1 MAKKLVVVESPTKA
15 NTIKKYLGRGYDVR
29 ASYGHVRDLP
39 KSKMGVDLEGDLT
52 PHYLVPKEKKQ
63 VVRDLRKAVKGAE
76 TIYLATDLDRE
87 GEAIAWHVAAAAQV
101 PDDRI
106 RRVVFSEITSGAV
119 LEAFQAPRAI
129 DQHLVDA
136 QQARRVIDRLV
147 GYTLSPVV
155 SRWIR
160 RGLSAGRVQSAALR
174 LIVDRERE
182 IGAFVT
188 QEYWSV
194 HVHLLTPQSKERQ
207 QEPFI
212 AHLVELEGHKLD
224 KLELAGEE
232 QVTPIVEDLER
243 AGYRVDG
250 VESKE
255 RRRHPA
261 PPFTTSTLQQEAARK
276 LGFSARRTMAVAQ
289 QLYQGIQLDEEQ
301 VGLITYMRTDSVNI
315 ADPALR
321 EVRAYVTD
329 SYGKRYSLRAP
340 RTFKTSSKRA
350 QEAHEAIRPT
360 SVLRTPDSVARHLE
374 RDQLRLYDLIWKRTV
389 ATQMAAALFEV
400 VTATI
405 SARVDGR
412 VYGLRASG
420 QTLRFDGFLRLYQ
433 EGRDD
438 ESEAE
443 EGVLP
448 PLEEGMEPDLQ
459 EVRPEQHFTQP
470 PPRFTEASLVKELE
484 SLGIGRPST
493 YAQIIGTL
501 QDRRYVRLESRR
513 FQPTELGERVTD
525 ALKRHFPEI
534 VDVEFTARMEEDLDR
549 IAAGDLRW
557 KPLVR
562 TFYDPFARLVEK
574 KEAEVS
580 RDDFMTQLDRSC
592 PNCQRPL
599 VERFGRFGKFIACS
613 GYPDCDY
620 SEDLRGPRPQPEPLD
635 EECPKCGE
643 GRLVRRVGRYGPFV
657 GCERYP
663 ECRYI
668 KKDRPPSTGAQCP
681 DCREGE
687 LLQRRGRR
695 GAFYGCSGYPK
706 CRFTTSRLP
715 LPDPC
720 PRCRGLVTEQDG
732 GAACSS
738 CGLLVQEPSAAS

>member
-119 LEAFQAPRAI
+119 LEAFEAPRAI